1 MRCEQLT
8 LRCRARRVE
17 GTCATSEQRGR
28 VALSAPL
35 ADRRY
40 GQTCRLPHDRSR
52 QLARLPRDW
61 SGLGKFQGGRR
72 VPIKQVRIAGLP
84 VRRLALRDSIDCR
97 SQLSSRCGVGTP
109 PRSNRGPAAVQQLL
123 PSLLAALASSA
134 VVNVDRLLLEDGG
147 PFAIGASAEP
157 GAHLGCRSLMTF
169 VRCSWAG

>member
-1 MRCEQLT
+1 MSSSPCAVELDASKVPAQLASREGGSPSLHRWRT
-8 LRCRARRVE
+8 DDTGKPAGCR
-17 GTCATSEQRGR
+17 T
-28 VALSAPL
+28 
-35 ADRRY
+35 
-40 GQTCRLPHDRSR
+40 DRSR

-72 VPIKQVRIAGLP
+72 VPIEQVRIAGLP